1 MNKKR
6 IKFLI
11 FFLLIGCSKAYYPPN
26 TEYLTDSKFMDVSY
40 IENIHILEYLQYL
53 EADTTSKE
61 LFKKIKPKTAMGIN
75 GELNL
80 AYMYGYLHRNVPVPM
95 TIELATEYC
104 KWRSEV
110 VTCEKN
116 FGVKNIPKH
125 YPDLIKKNEQATTL
139 IKFMIPTKLDLHI
152 ADESR
157 TKLKKYNPILTKY
170 QALTSDIEDTKG
182 LYFLRCVAVVLGK
195 SILNRALNS

>member
-6 IKFLI
+6 LKFLI
-11 FFLLIGCSKAYYPPN
+11 FFALIGCSKTYYPPN
-26 TEYLTDSKFMDVSY
+26 TQYLTDSKFMDVSY

-61 LFKKIKPKTAMGIN
+61 LFEKIKPKTAMGIN

-95 TIELATEYC
+95 TFELATEYC
-104 KWRSEV
+104 KWRSEI
-110 VTCEKN
+110 VTCGKN
-116 FGVKNIPKH
+116 FGAKNIPKH
-125 YPDLIKKNEQATTL
+125 YPDLIKKNGEAITV

-157 TKLKKYNPILTKY
+157 TKFKKYNPVLLHY
-170 QALTSDIEDTKG
+170 QALTNDIEDLEG

-195 SILNRALNS
+195 KK